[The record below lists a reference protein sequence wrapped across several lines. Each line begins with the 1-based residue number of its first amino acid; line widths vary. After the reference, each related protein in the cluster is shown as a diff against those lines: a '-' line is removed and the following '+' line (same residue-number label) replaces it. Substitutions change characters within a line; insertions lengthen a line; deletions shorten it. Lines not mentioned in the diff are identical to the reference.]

1 MRWARRT
8 QVKIG
13 LTVATPLVVSRLC
26 VRDIDR
32 MRDTVDM
39 TAYDLAVAHQF
50 DLRQIPNPDRSQV
63 RLLSKYPSTQNE
75 LAFPLSAGLLRG
87 DALQPCAG
95 RACSCRDGARERAPR
110 SNDHD

>member
-13 LTVATPLVVSRLC
+13 LTVAPPLVVSRLC

-32 MRDTVDM
+32 TRDTVDM

-63 RLLSKYPSTQNE
+63 RLLEYPSTQNE

-87 DALQPCAG
+87 DALQPRAG
-95 RACSCRDGARERAPR
+95 RACSCRNGARGRAPR